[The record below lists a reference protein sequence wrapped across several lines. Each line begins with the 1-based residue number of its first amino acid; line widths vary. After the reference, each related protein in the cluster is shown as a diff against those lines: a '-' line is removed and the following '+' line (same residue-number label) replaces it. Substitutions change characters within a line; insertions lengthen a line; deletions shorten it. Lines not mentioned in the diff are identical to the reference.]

1 MAQSSTFKFF
11 NSEKDV
17 IIALYKSPE
26 ALLIYK
32 DLPRNVKQDF
42 LDVCMGKRGIPLHYD
57 VFFKALLSPDKHPK
71 RLGRLLSQ
79 ILGQPVEVVSS
90 ISNEGTKICDK
101 GSFVLMDIVVRL
113 LNGEIVNLEI
123 QKVGYLFPVKRFD
136 CYCADLTMREY
147 SRLREAHGKDF
158 TYDMLPKII
167 SIALFETTPSELSV
181 DSSTYIQHSQMRTE
195 YGRALNS
202 VHEHYYVS
210 LDNFAHSM
218 HNKPIK
224 TELEAWLMLLNSV
237 NIERINEII
246 EFDSKFADIYKE
258 MFEMTVK
265 PEELIHMYGNIF
277 LETDKYEEQHML
289 DMMKKEIEDKKEKIQ
304 AMDNELQAKD
314 NELLAKNSELQ
325 AKDSELQAKD
335 NEIARLKKL
344 LESNQQ

>member
-17 IIALYKSPE
+17 IIA
-26 ALLIYK
+26 
-32 DLPRNVKQDF
+32 
-42 LDVCMGKRGIPLHYD
+42 
-57 VFFKALLSPDKHPK
+57 
-71 RLGRLLSQ
+71 
-79 ILGQPVEVVSS
+79 
-90 ISNEGTKICDK
+90 
-101 GSFVLMDIVVRL
+101 
-113 LNGEIVNLEI
+113 
-123 QKVGYLFPVKRFD
+123 
-136 CYCADLTMREY
+136 
-147 SRLREAHGKDF
+147 
-158 TYDMLPKII
+158 YDMLPKII

-314 NELLAKNSELQ
+314 NE
-325 AKDSELQAKD
+325 
-335 NEIARLKKL
+335 IARLKKL